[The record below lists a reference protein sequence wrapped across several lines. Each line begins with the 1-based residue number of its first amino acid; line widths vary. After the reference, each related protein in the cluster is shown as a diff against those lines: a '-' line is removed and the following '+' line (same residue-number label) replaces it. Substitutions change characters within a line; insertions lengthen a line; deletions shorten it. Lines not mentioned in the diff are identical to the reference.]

1 MLKFALATTLAL
13 LASDVLSTP
22 SFARSYSSCL
32 RLAYSRGWTY
42 SDLYSAGTKAQVKQ
56 FIRRCQQGRQH

>member
-1 MLKFALATTLAL
+1 MVKVAFVATLAL
-13 LASDVLSTP
+13 MTSGVLSTP

-42 SDLYSAGTKAQVKQ
+42 SDLNSPGTRSQVRQ
-56 FIRRCQQGRQH
+56 FIRHCQQGRQH